1 MTAPA
6 SASAASAAPAGPVD
20 LLDRRLV
27 FVTGKGGVGKT
38 AITAALG
45 MLAVQR
51 GKRVLMCEVDGK
63 GNLADFFETRPNR
76 FKPREI
82 QPGLYG
88 MAMNTEE
95 SLKEYLSLQL
105 KLPLIAR
112 VGPLAKSF
120 DFVASAAPGVK
131 EILTVGKLCYEVRE
145 RNYDLVLV
153 DAPATG
159 HVVAQLA
166 APQAINELVKVGL
179 VREQTAWMVDILS
192 DPHRTGVVIVAAPEE
207 MPVTETVELADRIL
221 HETTVDLAGVI
232 VNKVLPELFGR
243 GEEEIFNRLCIE
255 PASDDLARLV
265 EGPVDDVLDAARLA
279 VTLRRTRAEHLTRLR
294 RELPDDLPLLYLP
307 YLFTRPHGVR
317 ATMNVAESLGAELGY

>member
-1 MTAPA
+1 MAPA
-6 SASAASAAPAGPVD
+6 VA

-38 AITAALG
+38 SIAAALG
-45 MLAVQR
+45 LMAVQL
-51 GKRVLMCEVDGK
+51 GKRVLMCEVDAK
-63 GNLADFFETRPNR
+63 GNLADFFETKPNR
-76 FKPREI
+76 FTPREI
-82 QPGLYG
+82 QPGLFA

-105 KLPLIAR
+105 KVPLIAR

-145 RNYDLVLV
+145 RNYDIVIV

-166 APQAINELVKVGL
+166 APQAINELVKVGR
-179 VREQTAWMVDILS
+179 VRDQTNWMVELLS
-192 DPHRTGVVIVAAPEE
+192 DPAVTGAVIVAAPEE
-207 MPVTETVELADRIL
+207 MPVSETIELAGRIRT
-221 HETTVDLAGVI
+221 ETTVDLAGVI

-243 GEEEIFNRLCIE
+243 GEEEIFGRLCEE
-255 PASDDLARLV
+255 PAMSELATAV
-265 EGPVDDVLDAARLA
+265 GGPVGDVLDAARLA
-279 VTLRRTRAEHLTRLR
+279 VTLRRTRAEHLSRLR
-294 RELPDDLPLLYLP
+294 AELPPGLPLMYLP
-307 YLFTRPHGVR
+307 YLFTRAHGVR
-317 ATMNVAESLGAELGY
+317 ATTHLAESLGAELGY